1 MNSHPPDVS
10 IGMPVFN
17 GEAFLTAALDA
28 ILAQTFTNFEL
39 IISDNASTD
48 RTAEVCR
55 TYAAQD
61 DRIHYYR
68 NSHNL
73 GAAWNF
79 NRVFQLAQGRY
90 FKWATHDDVLAPTA
104 LEKCIELLDRDA
116 STILCASQV
125 GCINWQGDPIEAR
138 CDPSDRALD
147 AWQPSQRFRDIL
159 LQTFWCYEVFGL
171 IRTSALRK
179 VAPMS
184 SHYGSDRAVLAALTL
199 QGRFAEIPETLIF
212 RRFHLKQSTSMRSAK
227 EREQWLTGAT
237 KKKTRLIERQ
247 SVCCLMAVL
256 QADLTYNQ
264 RLRCLG
270 VLTRYLTRLKN
281 WQYFFRVW
289 FPQRQPVPSIQSS
302 FAAKGTIALK

>member
-1 MNSHPPDVS
+1 MNSHPPAVS
-10 IGMPVFN
+10 IGMPVYN

-48 RTAEVCR
+48 RTEEICR

-68 NSHNL
+68 NTQNL

-79 NRVFQLAQGRY
+79 NRVFQLAQGQY
-90 FKWATHDDVLAPTA
+90 FKWATHDDLLAPTA
-104 LEKCIELLDRDA
+104 LEKCVELLDRDA
-116 STILCASQV
+116 STVLCASQV
-125 GCINWQGDPIEAR
+125 GCINWQGNVIEAK

-147 AWQPSQRFRDIL
+147 ADQPSRRFRGIL

-171 IRTSALRK
+171 MRTSALRK
-179 VAPMS
+179 VAPMG
-184 SHYGSDRAVLAALTL
+184 SHYGSDRAILAALTL
-199 QGRFAEIPETLIF
+199 QGRFAEIPTALIF
-212 RRFHLKQSTSMRSAK
+212 RRFHLKQSTAMQSAK
-227 EREQWLTGAT
+227 EREQWLNGIQ
-237 KKKTRLIERQ
+237 KKTRLQERQ

-256 QADLTYNQ
+256 QAELTYTQ

-270 VLTRYLTRLKN
+270 VLAHYLIRLKN
-281 WQYFFRVW
+281 WQYFFRIW
-289 FPQRQPVPSIQSS
+289 FPKRKPAHPSVQST
-302 FAAKGTIALK
+302 FAAKETIALK